1 MPIEIE
7 RKFLV
12 VGDGWRQGAD
22 AGRALRQGYVVREG
36 KASVRIRLAGN
47 RGWITL
53 KSARAGMVRDEFE
66 YEIAAGEAA
75 DMLDRLCSGP
85 LIEKTRY
92 KVPHGGRIWEVDVFA
107 GTAAGL
113 VLAEVE
119 LDAADAQVDLPA
131 WVGREVT
138 DDPRYRNA
146 AIGLAV
152 PTDQECEGA

>member
-12 VGDGWRQGAD
+12 VGDGWRQSAD
-22 AGRALRQGYVVREG
+22 GGRALRQGYIVREG
-36 KASVRIRLAGN
+36 KVSVRIRLAGD

-85 LIEKTRY
+85 VIEKTRY
-92 KVPHGGRIWEVDVFA
+92 KVPHGGWLWDVDVFA
-107 GTAAGL
+107 GAAAGL

-119 LDAADAQVDLPA
+119 LDAADARVDLPD

-138 DDPRYRNA
+138 DDPRYRNS
-146 AIGLAV
+146 AIGLVAHNIE
-152 PTDQECEGA
+152 ECDGA